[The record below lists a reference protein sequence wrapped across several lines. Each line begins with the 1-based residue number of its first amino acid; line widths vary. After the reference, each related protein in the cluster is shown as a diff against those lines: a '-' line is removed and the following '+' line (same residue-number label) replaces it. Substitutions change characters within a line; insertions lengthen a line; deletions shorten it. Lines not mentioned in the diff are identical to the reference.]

1 LALSFAKPFPK
12 GYNEVREKMGSGF
25 SLSDVQVANIIK
37 RDLKNIFNENEIKKD
52 LNRYTT
58 DGYEIFYDFS
68 EETQLKNKIKEIDE
82 FIKKSPSLS
91 SYYYDNTSSKNKRK

>member
-1 LALSFAKPFPK
+1 
-12 GYNEVREKMGSGF
+12 MGSGF

-58 DGYEIFYDFS
+58 DGYEILYDFS
-68 EETQLKNKIKEIDE
+68 EEVYLKNKIIEIE
-82 FIKKSPSLS
+82 NFIKNTPKL
-91 SYYYDNTSSKNKRK
+91 YY